1 MTELSA
7 LMIGFLLG
15 LRHALDADH
24 VATVAALATRSQ
36 SVGETIRTGLA
47 WGLGHAATL
56 LAVCILII
64 VFQIPFA
71 ENIAGLLEFF
81 VGLILLWLG
90 LDVILRVLRGRIH
103 VHLHSHVDR
112 GSHIHFH
119 SHKNESDPTKSIH
132 NHEHH
137 QNMPFRA
144 LSIGTMHGLA
154 GSAALL
160 LLSLSQETSIV
171 QALIYIILFA
181 FGSIIGMGIL
191 SAVIAWPIMA
201 SARKGIDLF
210 KKFNLLI
217 GGITALIGSV
227 VISHSFQ
234 HLTVFITKF

>member
-7 LMIGFLLG
+7 LIIGFLLG

-24 VATVAALATRSQ
+24 LATVAALATRSQ

-56 LAVCILII
+56 LTVCILII
-64 VFQIPFA
+64 FFQIPFP

-90 LDVILRVLRGRIH
+90 SDVILRVLRGRIH
-103 VHLHSHVDR
+103 VHFHNHVNR

-119 SHKNESDPTKSIH
+119 SHENESDPKKSIH

-144 LSIGTMHGLA
+144 VLIGTMHGLA

-160 LLSLSQETSIV
+160 LLSLSHETSII

-181 FGSIIGMGIL
+181 FGSIIGMGML

-201 SARKGIDLF
+201 SARRGIDLF

-217 GGITALIGSV
+217 GGITALIGTF
-227 VISHSFQ
+227 VISYSFQ

>member
-1 MTELSA
+1 
-7 LMIGFLLG
+7 
-15 LRHALDADH
+15 
-24 VATVAALATRSQ
+24 
-36 SVGETIRTGLA
+36 
-47 WGLGHAATL
+47 
-56 LAVCILII
+56 
-64 VFQIPFA
+64 
-71 ENIAGLLEFF
+71 
-81 VGLILLWLG
+81 
-90 LDVILRVLRGRIH
+90 
-103 VHLHSHVDR
+103 
-112 GSHIHFH
+112 
-119 SHKNESDPTKSIH
+119 
-132 NHEHH
+132 
-137 QNMPFRA
+137 MPFRA
-144 LSIGTMHGLA
+144 LLIGTMHGLA

-160 LLSLSQETSIV
+160 LLSLSQETSII

>member
-7 LMIGFLLG
+7 LIIGFFLG

-56 LAVCILII
+56 LTVCILII
-64 VFQIPFA
+64 VFQIPFP

-103 VHLHSHVDR
+103 VHLHTHVNR

-119 SHKNESDPTKSIH
+119 SHL
-132 NHEHH
+132 
-137 QNMPFRA
+137 PFLLYKHFH
-144 LSIGTMHGLA
+144 LSI
-154 GSAALL
+154 
-160 LLSLSQETSIV
+160 
-171 QALIYIILFA
+171 
-181 FGSIIGMGIL
+181 
-191 SAVIAWPIMA
+191 
-201 SARKGIDLF
+201 
-210 KKFNLLI
+210 
-217 GGITALIGSV
+217 
-227 VISHSFQ
+227 
-234 HLTVFITKF
+234 